1 MSKKPKRGV
10 PAIDMT
16 AMVDVAFLLLTF
28 FILTTTSFREEQKLE
43 VDMPSSHVDDEVQQD
58 KLMIITV
65 GARPGA
71 GMEPTEEDIQLFV
84 SFTDVGTREKVLALM
99 QEQLNTDYPD
109 LDFKISDEGAA
120 WFSSTTE
127 FGVPILKIPEWLN
140 STFTEREEWEM
151 QGISPAVT
159 DSSRIQVVNNKVY
172 TEDYLYDGNDLQ
184 DLIYWGRRS
193 DVQMRFAI
201 KADGAVP
208 YPVIAQVISCLQEHN
223 VNTFSLIT
231 DLEEGGLIEEAQ

>member
-58 KLMIITV
+58 GLMIITV
-65 GARPGA
+65 GASPDA
-71 GMEPTEEDIQLFV
+71 GIDPAPEDIQLFV
-84 SFTDVGTREKVLALM
+84 SFTDVGTREKVLMLM
-99 QEQLNTDYPD
+99 QEQLNTDYPE
-109 LDFKISDEGAA
+109 LDFNISAEGLA
-120 WFSSTTE
+120 WFTSTTE
-127 FGVPILKIPEWLN
+127 FGVPVLEIPKWLN
-140 STFTEREEWEM
+140 ASFSERESWEM
-151 QGISPAVT
+151 TGISPGVT
-159 DSSRIQVVNNKVY
+159 DSTRIQVVNNKVY
-172 TEDYLYDGNDLQ
+172 TQDYLYDGNDLQ

-193 DVQMRFAI
+193 DVKMRFAI
-201 KADGAVP
+201 KADGGVP
-208 YPVIAQVISCLQEHN
+208 YPIIAQVISCLQEHN

-231 DLEEGGLIEEAQ
+231 DLEEGGLIEE

>member
-58 KLMIITV
+58 GLMIITV
-65 GARPGA
+65 GASPEA
-71 GMEPTEEDIQLFV
+71 GLNPEPEDIQLFV
-84 SFTDVGTREKVLALM
+84 SYTDVGTREKVLLQM
-99 QEQLNTDYPD
+99 QEQLNTDYPE
-109 LDFKISDEGAA
+109 LDFSITPEGLA
-120 WFSSTTE
+120 WFTSTTE
-127 FGVPILKIPEWLN
+127 FGVPILDIPEWLN
-140 STFTEREEWEM
+140 SSYTAREEWKME
-151 QGISPAVT
+151 GISPAVT
-159 DSSRIQVVNNKVY
+159 DSTRIQVVNDKVY
-172 TEDYLYDGNDLQ
+172 VQDYLYDGNDLEE
-184 DLIYWGRRS
+184 LIYWGRRA
-193 DVQMRFAI
+193 DLKMRFAI

-231 DLEEGGLIEEAQ
+231 DLEEGGLIEE